1 MSITCAAY
9 SVGSGAD
16 GRLCLAARHVAGTVR
31 RVLGLV
37 LLALGVGLVVPVAAK
52 ADLAISVSGAPSRI
66 AVGENITYTITVT
79 NNGPDTVGDQWWGIW
94 LPLKTSFVSFSKPSS
109 GWSCGQPTTSLNPG
123 SSWQCGMLAP
133 GLAKATSAV
142 FTVTVHVT
150 AAGTIS
156 LPTQIGPLG
165 GTPNKA
171 SADTM
176 AYVQPAIHEV
186 IPNALLAGGS
196 AGGVN
201 FITIKGS
208 GFTGATGITV
218 NGVPL
223 AAWNIVGD
231 TTITGAVAA
240 QAATGSATVT
250 VTTPAGSISS
260 NGVFSYVSHL
270 DPPVITQVAPPS
282 LPTTLAGL
290 PIVVQGSGFTGIG
303 SVLFGGIPVDFTV
316 LTPNVMTVT
325 TTPHAAGPVA
335 LTVSGQGGSKTLS
348 NAFTYFAVPAPA
360 K

>member
-1 MSITCAAY
+1 MSITGAAY
-9 SVGSGAD
+9 SVWPRANAHL
-16 GRLCLAARHVAGTVR
+16 RRTACHVAGRVR
-31 RVLGLV
+31 RAQGLV
-37 LLALGVGLVVPVAAK
+37 LLALGIGLAVPVAAK

-94 LPLKTSFVSFSKPSS
+94 LPLKTSFVSFSSPSS
-109 GWSCGQPTTSLNPG
+109 GWTCDQPTTSLKPG
-123 SSWQCGMLAP
+123 WSWQCGMLAP
-133 GLAKATSAV
+133 GLAKGTSAV

-165 GTPNKA
+165 GTLNKA

-196 AGGVN
+196 AGGIN
-201 FITIKGS
+201 FITIKGA
-208 GFTGATGITV
+208 GFAGATDITV
-218 NGVPL
+218 NGVSL
-223 AAWNIVGD
+223 AAWNVVGD

-240 QAATGSATVT
+240 QAAAGPATVT

-303 SVLFGGIPVDFTV
+303 SVLFGGIQVDFTV
-316 LTPNVMTVT
+316 LTPNIMTVT

-348 NAFTYFAVPAPA
+348 GAFTYFVLPAPA